1 MANPIKYNTSAE
13 TLALKKGNFWIGT
26 GDVGKAP
33 TSTTGFYNG
42 ITPPSGGFTIYLNKV
57 SDGPAIYTVST
68 EAQLISLTNKIA
80 GTSYTTSGECLN
92 YFATQTD
99 KIIFNKDCTPII
111 TNGLVLNMDAGFTP
125 SYPTTGTTWYNVA
138 NGASNGTFTNGP
150 VYSSLSGGSISFD
163 GVDDYIDVS
172 SVYPSVPT
180 EISIECYFRLNSYS
194 NLFYNEFKPRFAI
207 RSSSVNLWHGTD
219 AYGNIEFSYNFTT
232 GVWYHIVLTFDT
244 TNKYLCYLNGVSL
257 SRSYDNFAANGVP
270 GFTTTLIG
278 SSAGSEP
285 YFNGNM
291 QSAKFY
297 NRALSQSEILK
308 NYFTTIPIIRNGLVL
323 NLEAGNPTS
332 YVSGSISWVDTVN
345 GTTGAL
351 TNGPTFSSSG
361 VTSGIVFD
369 GVDDAVIWSSNPLS
383 SLTSAK
389 TYEVWIKFNNSNINT
404 FTLCCGTLQVYIEN
418 GGTWYVNQSGAA
430 NSYLTWTYSAGWTNF
445 IYSFDGTNHLCYIN
459 GVAKTINFGSGV
471 GSQTNLYI
479 GNRVNMD
486 SPMKGNIAITRVY
499 NRGLSSTE
507 ILQNFNAQRTA
518 FGI

>member
-1 MANPIKYNTSAE
+1 
-13 TLALKKGNFWIGT
+13 LALKKGNFYIGT
-26 GDVGKAP
+26 GDVGKGP
-33 TSTTGFYNG
+33 TSSTGFYHG
-42 ITPPSGGFTIYLNKV
+42 VTPPSGGFTIYLNKA

-68 EAQLISLTNKIA
+68 EAQLTSLTNRIA
-80 GTSYTTSGECLN
+80 GTNYTTSGECLN

-99 KIIFNKDCTPII
+99 KIIFNRDYSPII

-125 SYPTTGTTWYNVA
+125 SYPTIGTTWYNV
-138 NGASNGTFTNGP
+138 GPVSSNGTFTNSP
-150 VYSSLSGGSISFD
+150 IYSPLSGGSISFD

-172 SVYPSVPT
+172 SVYPSIPT
-180 EISIECYFRLNSYS
+180 EISIESYFRLNSYS

-219 AYGNIEFSYNFTT
+219 AYGNIAFSYNFTT

-244 TNKYLCYLNGVSL
+244 TNKYLCYVNGVSL
-257 SRSYDNFAANGVP
+257 SRTYDNFAANGIP
-270 GFTTTLIG
+270 GFTTTVIG

-308 NYFTTIPIIRNGLVL
+308 NYFATIPIIRNGLVL

-332 YVSGSISWVDTVN
+332 YFSGSKSWVDTAG
-345 GTTGAL
+345 GTIGAL

-361 VTSGIVFD
+361 ASSNIVFD
-369 GVDDAVIWSSNPLS
+369 GVDDYVAWPNNPLS

-389 TYEVWIKFNNSNINT
+389 TYDVWVKFTNAQNT
-404 FTLCCGTLQVYIEN
+404 FTLGCGTLNVYLQNNNVWYINQVGASAIN
-418 GGTWYVNQSGAA
+418 ISGWAF
-430 NSYLTWTYSAGWTNF
+430 SSGWTNF

-459 GVAKTINFGSGV
+459 GVSYVVNSGGGV
-471 GSQTNLYI
+471 NSQTVLYI
-479 GNRVNMD
+479 GSRVNLD
-486 SPMKGNIAITRVY
+486 SFLKGNIATTRVY
-499 NRGLSSTE
+499 NRGLSATE